1 MQVLIMEEASRLDEN
16 VFKEVILPLTA
27 VNDTVLLGISTPLD
41 ESNFYSVMLEM
52 KRPNGEPL
60 FNVLQITTI
69 CDVCLKEGRLTCA
82 HKGNELPAWKSG
94 ERQELIASLMS
105 NDRALYVQEN
115 LGVIVKRDASAFD
128 KASLDRFAAPS
139 SWYTMSGASMP
150 RFLYVCVDPAGGGP
164 SGLAAVACFFTT
176 AGHLV
181 ICGAESGVVTN
192 DAAQERFMHSFL
204 AQLRDVVLLQG
215 AHIVLIIERN
225 FGGSVLASRIA
236 GVCAGFAP
244 ISSMSQDSNGKLRRI
259 GIVLCGEVKSKMRNS
274 LSIMLRAGV
283 VHLSHEFVGSRDEVV
298 MQLRNYR
305 FEDIAPKKGS
315 FAPAK
320 RILTGKG
327 AGKNDDLAIC
337 VQMCSFW
344 PGTHQSDGG
353 KCLVDCAA

>member
-1 MQVLIMEEASRLDEN
+1 MEEASRLDEN